1 MNPSSNLPI
10 DIKPLDLSLAIARGT
25 AKPSSKVRPSEESK
39 QLNDVKDGSDSQP
52 SVSQEKFAS
61 IIMDVGNRIPNPRL
75 EDVKFLCHDKVTDQA
90 VLENA
95 KSATDILS
103 DMSTYGTLD
112 KTNVGLVA
120 ELLHR
125 IGMVKPKREVFEG
138 TGINWPTDDGFSYLD
153 PFR

>member
-25 AKPSSKVRPSEESK
+25 AKPSPKVRPSEDSK

-138 TGINWPTDDGFSYLD
+138 TAINWPTDDGFSYLD